1 MATSQSKQDLLQQIT
16 EDEEDEARKSGEALG
31 HRRQFTEFDCPTCTA
46 NNPHETFGDGEELSC
61 SWCGLGFVAIVD
73 DEGRLKLREE

>member
-1 MATSQSKQDLLQQIT
+1 M
-16 EDEEDEARKSGEALG
+16 G